1 MNKLTKNFSW
11 SAFQAAVKMR
21 AEWVV
26 SDGYVYHLKYT
37 SEGVMFISKTREDIA
52 KIPDGT
58 PLLYVDGSYFKLNER
73 VTNDRRN

>member
-1 MNKLTKNFSW
+1 MIKLTKNFSW

-26 SDGYVYHLKYT
+26 SDGYVYHFKYT

-58 PLLYVDGSYFKLNER
+58 PLLYVDGNYFKLNEGI
-73 VTNDRRN
+73 TNDRRN